1 MFCWLLPFACS
12 GRPLYIFPW
21 CVLAWHA
28 VFCFYFASCSMS
40 EPNIWV
46 PSPATPPFWGLS
58 LGQCFVFFFF
68 FATSYFACI
77 IFKLHQIIIPVSSNA
92 WYFMLRGLI
101 FTIKYI
107 LFFDCIPLQLIHI
120 LIPLV
125 YYLNLRIFLI
135 PRVSVPTSIPLLS
148 CNAAL
153 TG

>member
-1 MFCWLLPFACS
+1 MCACVACRILLLFCFMQHERTKYLSPVASHTPLLGAFFGPMFCL
-12 GRPLYIFPW
+12 
-21 CVLAWHA
+21 
-28 VFCFYFASCSMS
+28 
-40 EPNIWV
+40 
-46 PSPATPPFWGLS
+46 
-58 LGQCFVFFFF
+58 FFF

-148 CNAAL
+148 CKAAL